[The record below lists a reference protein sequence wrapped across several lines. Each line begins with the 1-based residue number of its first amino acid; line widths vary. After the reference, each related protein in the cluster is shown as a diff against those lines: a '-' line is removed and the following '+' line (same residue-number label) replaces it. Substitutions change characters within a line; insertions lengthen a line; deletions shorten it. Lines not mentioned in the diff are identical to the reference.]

1 MTSMV
6 RFNGHNT
13 RGGVPGL
20 RLWEPLRFF
29 DQMQWQMHWP
39 DGCPHVQQTDDAV
52 IVTMDMPGVDADDI
66 ELTLEN
72 GLLKIF
78 GKRDSRTY
86 TGMVTV
92 GTEIDADRIESALNH
107 GVLTIT
113 APKLASAKPRRIA
126 VKGARSKPAPEAAKK
141 RSWRDLL
148 RKKK

>member
-1 MTSMV
+1 MTSLV
-6 RFNGHNT
+6 RYNGHNT

-20 RLWEPLRFF
+20 WLWEPLRFF
-29 DQMQWQMHWP
+29 DQMGWP
-39 DGCPHVQQTDDAV
+39 DVGPYVQQTDDAV
-52 IVTMDMPGVDADDI
+52 TVTMDMPGVDAEDV

-86 TGMVTV
+86 TAMVAV
-92 GTEIDADRIESALNH
+92 GADIDADRIESELKH

-113 APKLASAKPRRIA
+113 APKLPSAKPRRIA
-126 VKGARSKPAPEAAKK
+126 VNAPRSKPMLKASGK

>member
-1 MTSMV
+1 MTSLV

-29 DQMQWQMHWP
+29 EQMRWP
-39 DGCPHVQQTDDAV
+39 EGGPHAQQTDDAV
-52 IVTMDMPGVDADDI
+52 IVAMDMPGVDVEDV

-86 TGMVTV
+86 TGMVTL
-92 GTEIDADRIESALNH
+92 GTEIDADRIESELKY

-126 VKGARSKPAPEAAKK
+126 VKGALSKPVLEASSK

>member
-1 MTSMV
+1 MTSLV

-20 RLWEPLRFF
+20 LWEPLRFF

-39 DGCPHVQQTDDAV
+39 GGGPHVQQTDDAV
-52 IVTMDMPGVDADDI
+52 TVTMDMPGVDAQDI

-92 GTEIDADRIESALNH
+92 GTGIDADRIESTLNH

-126 VKGARSKPAPEAAKK
+126 VNGARSKPALEASKK

-148 RKKK
+148 RKKT

>member
-1 MTSMV
+1 MTSLV
-6 RFNGHNT
+6 RSNSHNI

-20 RLWEPLRFF
+20 WLWEPLRFF
-29 DQMQWQMHWP
+29 DHMRWL
-39 DGCPHVQQTDDAV
+39 DAGPHLQQTDDAV
-52 IVTMDMPGVDADDI
+52 IVTMDMPGVDAEDI

-86 TGMVTV
+86 SGMVTV
-92 GTEIDADRIESALNH
+92 GNDIDADRIESELKH
-107 GVLTIT
+107 GVLTIR

-126 VKGARSKPAPEAAKK
+126 VKSPRSKPVLKASSK